1 LQYTYY
7 TVSALGVKVPQVIK
21 RTLTS
26 LQIMQ
31 FLVGASFALLHLFV
45 SYTIPVS
52 IPYEVI
58 DKVVQSTTTT
68 TVTSIASSVANT
80 AALPTAS
87 GAAVAFLKKLVY
99 RAAGEEGLAE
109 NIYQPTGESQYA
121 QYAHGLADDVQH
133 VLHRNPKSRTVYRT
147 EYQHVPC
154 IDTSGQAFAVY
165 LNLIY
170 LLPLTGLFMRF
181 FVKSYLRRTSAKSK
195 PTTTRDAIVNAGR
208 DAIHGVDRE
217 LESLGRSAEDSISS
231 GSQHAKNGARGRT
244 AKQSDNRN
252 GSLSP
257 ANQKFVDSVNRKVNQ
272 RLEAIGEGAK
282 DTKERAKK
290 IAKEVVSGSGSPKSD
305 RAQSPEQ
312 KNGNGTGNEDNSA
325 SGTEDA
331 KDKAE
336 NSKDKAENSKD
347 KSENSKD
354 KAGGSKGTEKS
365 KIPKKSK
372 DTKGQDA
379 EKKDTEGSDAT
390 EDVNDTEVR
399 AKMVVKDNNTKANDD
414 SKPPGVGK
422 VTAKPSDDDKTNGKA

>member
-1 LQYTYY
+1 
-7 TVSALGVKVPQVIK
+7 VGV
-21 RTLTS
+21 
-26 LQIMQ
+26 
-31 FLVGASFALLHLFV
+31 SFALLHLFV

-58 DKVVQSTTTT
+58 DKVIQSTTTT

-121 QYAHGLADDVQH
+121 QYAHVLADDVQH
-133 VLHRNPKSRTVYRT
+133 VLHRNPKRRTVYRT

-217 LESLGRSAEDSISS
+217 LESLGRSAEDGDSVSS

-257 ANQKFVDSVNRKVNQ
+257 ANQKFIDSVNRKVNQ

-325 SGTEDA
+325 SGPEDA

-336 NSKDKAENSKD
+336 NPKDKAES
-347 KSENSKD
+347 SKD

-379 EKKDTEGSDAT
+379 EKKDAESSDAT

-399 AKMVVKDNNTKANDD
+399 AKMVVKDNDTKANDG

-422 VTAKPSDDDKTNGKA
+422 VTAKPSEDDKTNGKA